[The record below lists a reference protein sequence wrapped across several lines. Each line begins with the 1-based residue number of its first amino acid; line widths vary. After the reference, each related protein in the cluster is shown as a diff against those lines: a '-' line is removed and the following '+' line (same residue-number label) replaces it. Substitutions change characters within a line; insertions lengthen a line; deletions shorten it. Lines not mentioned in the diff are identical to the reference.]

1 VLLSSLVDVFFAR
14 LVLYIV
20 VYVVLCI
27 MKEIIALAA
36 EVVLTI
42 ILDLYAIVLRFVF
55 AWLGLILL
63 DMITFIIIN
72 MRSINMDGLQ

>member
-1 VLLSSLVDVFFAR
+1 MSLLMFICLVHHEKI
-14 LVLYIV
+14 LG
-20 VYVVLCI
+20 
-27 MKEIIALAA
+27 LAA
-36 EVVLTI
+36 EVVLI
-42 ILDLYAIVLRFVF
+42 LLLDLYAIVLRFVF